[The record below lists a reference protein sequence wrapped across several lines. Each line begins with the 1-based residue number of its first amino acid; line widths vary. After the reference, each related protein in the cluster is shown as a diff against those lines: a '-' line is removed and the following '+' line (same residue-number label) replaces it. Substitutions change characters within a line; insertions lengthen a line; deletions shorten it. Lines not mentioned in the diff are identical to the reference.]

1 MEESTVNKYTNKI
14 SESFSKAVDTIK
26 KTNPRDV
33 MRNLNQNMAVVVINV
48 FLVIAIVFMFWNM
61 YYNTTLEKKLCKK
74 VNAKYEEMNGKISSI
89 TAGKKVAKDAP
100 NNFEYYLNDYYIKSA
115 YNACSV
121 GNYQN
126 SAVSLCILKD
136 ILKQGV
142 RCLDFEIYSID
153 NNPIVATSVD
163 KSYFVKET
171 FNYVPFAN
179 VLLTLRDYAFSASG
193 APNPRDPIIIHLRI
207 KSSNQKMFSNMANM
221 FRKISDVM
229 LGKDYSFENHGKNL
243 GRTPVTNYLGKIIVV
258 ADKSYPDF
266 LESKA
271 LNEFINMTSNSIFM
285 RALRFTKDVK
295 LTPDVAE
302 LKTYNKQNFT
312 IVLPD
317 DTIDPDNPNP
327 LLSRNLGCQMVAMR
341 YQKPGASMNE
351 DMDFFSQHGHAFV
364 LKPKEL
370 RYIPVF
376 IDKPKPPNKKLSY
389 KPRNVGNK
397 SGLYKFDI

>member
-1 MEESTVNKYTNKI
+1 MEESTVNKYSNKI
-14 SESFSKAVDTIK
+14 SESFRNAVDTIK
-26 KTNPRDV
+26 KTRPRDV
-33 MRNLNQNMAVVVINV
+33 IRNINQNMVIILINV
-48 FLVIAIVFMFWNM
+48 FLVIAIIFMFWNM
-61 YYNTTLEKKLCKK
+61 YYNTTLERKLCKK
-74 VNAKYEEMNGKISSI
+74 INEKYEEMNGKISSV
-89 TAGKKVAKDAP
+89 TPGRKVAKDEP

-121 GNYQN
+121 GTYQN

-136 ILKQGV
+136 ILKQGA

-153 NNPIVATSVD
+153 DKPIVATSID
-163 KSYFVKET
+163 KSYYVKET

-179 VLLTLRDYAFSASG
+179 VLLTLRDYAFSSTG

-207 KSSNQKMFSNMANM
+207 KSSNQKMFSNMAKL
-221 FRKISDVM
+221 FRESADLLLSKE
-229 LGKDYSFENHGKNL
+229 YSFENQGKNL
-243 GRTPVTNYLGKIIVV
+243 GRTPLSKYLGKIIVI

-266 LESKA
+266 LENRD

-295 LTPDVAE
+295 FTPDVSEMKA
-302 LKTYNKQNFT
+302 YNKQNFT

-317 DTIDPDNPNP
+317 DTVDPDNPNP
-327 LLSRNLGCQMVAMR
+327 LLSRALGCQMVAMR
-341 YQKPGASMNE
+341 YQKPGASMN
-351 DMDFFSQHGHAFV
+351 DDIDFFSQHGHAFV

-389 KPRNVGNK
+389 KPRNVENK